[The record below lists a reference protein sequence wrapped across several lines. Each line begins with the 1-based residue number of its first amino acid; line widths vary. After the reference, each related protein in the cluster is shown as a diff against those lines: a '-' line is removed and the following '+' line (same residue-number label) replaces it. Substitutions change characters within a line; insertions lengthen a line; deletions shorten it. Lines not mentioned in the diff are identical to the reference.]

1 MNRVGGGRLE
11 ETDSPGFGDSWGLVL
26 LLACQAQT
34 PLPLASPSW
43 KRSHCERPDSGADD
57 IYPHL
62 EPFTLPVAS
71 AACQA
76 LQGRGAPLFVAST
89 GPREK
94 LAQKTAMM
102 VVAVILRM
110 SDTRRLR
117 GAKLKCSGTESSRRP
132 GVQCHFCWALKE

>member
-26 LLACQAQT
+26 PGACQAQI

-57 IYPHL
+57 VYPHL

-71 AACQA
+71 TACQA
-76 LQGRGAPLFVAST
+76 LQGRGAPLLVEST
-89 GPREK
+89 SQREK
-94 LAQKTAMM
+94 LEQKTAMM
-102 VVAVILRM
+102 MVAVILM
-110 SDTRRLR
+110 IS
-117 GAKLKCSGTESSRRP
+117 A
-132 GVQCHFCWALKE
+132 